1 MEKFIYGRP
10 DSGNVLIQIVDDH
23 DLQVIESQVRH
34 ICRLFGKDFLL
45 VALKAQD
52 WMKDLAPGEGSER
65 TLKEVLEV
73 CEDYK
78 EKNLIIGGYSLAG
91 LFALWAAYNTDVFK
105 AVAAASPSVW
115 FPGFDEYAHN
125 NKLKTEIVYLSLGD
139 KEEKTRN
146 QQMATVGTKIRTLY
160 ETYRADNINCV
171 LEWNNGGHFSEP
183 DLRTAKAFAW
193 ALNQTLIT

>member
-10 DSGNVLIQIVDDH
+10 DSSNVLIQIVDDH
-23 DLQVIESQVRH
+23 DLEVIESQVRH
-34 ICRLFGKDFLL
+34 IKRLYGSNFLL
-45 VALKAQD
+45 TALKAED
-52 WMKDLAPGEGSER
+52 WMKDLSPGEGSER

-73 CEDYK
+73 CDQYK
-78 EKNLIIGGYSLAG
+78 GKELYFGGYSLAG
-91 LFALWAAYNTDVFK
+91 LFALWAAYNTDVFT

-125 NKLKTEIVYLSLGD
+125 NRLKTEIVYLSLGD

-146 QQMATVGTKIRTLY
+146 QQIATVGTKIRTLY

-171 LEWNNGGHFSEP
+171 LEWNNGGHFTEP

-193 ALNQTLIT
+193 TLNQTLIT

>member
-1 MEKFIYGRP
+1 MEKFTYGRP
-10 DSGNVLIQIVDDH
+10 DSSNVLIQIVDDH

-45 VALKAQD
+45 TALKAQD

-73 CEDYK
+73 CEEYK
-78 EKNLIIGGYSLAG
+78 GKNLIIGGYSLAG